1 MEKGGKD
8 AKGSPLFNVRNFD
21 NLNDVSMKDSL
32 NNFAQS
38 GISSKS
44 LLNPKEIEQ
53 NLEKIQVQASA
64 PSASVQ
70 HHRSNRE
77 RNSGGADASGLKTLE
92 HDAICK

>member
-1 MEKGGKD
+1 MEKGSKD

-44 LLNPKEIEQ
+44 LLNPKEVEHH
-53 NLEKIQVQASA
+53 LEKIQVQASA

-77 RNSGGADASGLKTLE
+77 RNSGGADASGLNTLE
-92 HDAICK
+92 RDAICE